1 MQNFG
6 LVELKSGQVWPITPG
21 LRTRLKAVA
30 KSASLLVG
38 TNERIPNVGKDCGM
52 DAKERA
58 HRLAANRTR
67 QEPNEVCLDDA
78 PRPHNFLHCE
88 K

>member
-1 MQNFG
+1 
-6 LVELKSGQVWPITPG
+6 
-21 LRTRLKAVA
+21 
-30 KSASLLVG
+30 
-38 TNERIPNVGKDCGM
+38 M